1 MTTTT
6 RKQVSSETRF
16 RTGAKDLLAALTPLG
31 GVSPTRSPRPI
42 LGHLRLSVAQ
52 GRIEASA
59 TDLEMWLTARVNL
72 RECSGEGRLAVP
84 ADPLLQ
90 ILREAAD
97 RDIEVAWGPGGP
109 VTLKC
114 GRDRFELTCMPA
126 EEFPECSE
134 KTEGVQW
141 TLAAGILPKL
151 LKGTSFAAAR
161 ERTRYTLNGV
171 HWTVGGG
178 HLEVVATDGRRLA
191 LSRAAAK
198 TQGKGKGILPIR
210 AVALLTQVGEHP
222 LTLIL
227 GERSIEARTGSEGVE
242 HILVSRLLEGQFPD
256 YPSVIPKS
264 KDYNVAEAEASDL
277 LAAFR
282 RASLLSQESRSVRL
296 QFSKGSLALT
306 GGDPGR
312 GQAKVEVDLD
322 YKGPEVDLRLNPDYV
337 MEGLK
342 SWPGSQVRWEIRD
355 SVSPCVLKAGKAE
368 KNEGEDHLYVVLP
381 ITLE

>member
-1 MTTTT
+1 MTTAT
-6 RKQVSSETRF
+6 RKQVSSGTSF
-16 RTGAKDLLAALTPLG
+16 RTGAKDLLEALTPLG
-31 GVSPTRSPRPI
+31 GVSPVRSPRPI
-42 LGHLRLSVAQ
+42 LGHLRLSVSNN
-52 GRIEASA
+52 RVEACA
-59 TDLEMWLTARVNL
+59 TDLEMWLTARAPL
-72 RECSGEGRLAVP
+72 RESSGEGKLAVP

-90 ILREAAD
+90 ILREAGD
-97 RDIEVAWGPGGP
+97 RDVEVSWSSGGP
-109 VTLKC
+109 LALTC

-126 EEFPECSE
+126 EEFPECAE
-134 KTEGVQW
+134 RTEGAQW
-141 TLAAGILPKL
+141 SLAAGVLPKL
-151 LKGTSFAAAR
+151 LKGTAFAAAR

-171 HWTVGGG
+171 HWSAGGG

-191 LSRAAAK
+191 LARASAK
-198 TQGKGKGILPIR
+198 VQGKAVGILPTR
-210 AVALLTQVGEHP
+210 AITLLSQIGERPLALV
-222 LTLIL
+222 L
-227 GERSIEARTGSEGVE
+227 GERSVEARTTSSSKGAAE

-256 YPSVIPKS
+256 YTAVIPKGYPS
-264 KDYNVAEAEASDL
+264 AAEAEASDL

-342 SWPGSQVRWEIRD
+342 AWPGGTVRWEIRD
-355 SVSPCVLKAGKAE
+355 SVSPCVLKG
-368 KNEGEDHLYVVLP
+368 GEDHLYVVLP